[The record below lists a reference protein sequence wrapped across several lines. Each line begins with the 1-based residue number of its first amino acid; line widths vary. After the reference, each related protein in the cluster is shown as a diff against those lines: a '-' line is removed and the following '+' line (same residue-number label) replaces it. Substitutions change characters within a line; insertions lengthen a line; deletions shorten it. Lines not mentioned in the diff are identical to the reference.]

1 VGTIAS
7 DRNFAIGFDG
17 RLFHFVAGVM
27 REEQPTVRGDRL
39 PRRKNEGDVIGRR
52 EDRSV
57 AISQGSRNLWLA
69 RRDKKSLFRGGP
81 LMRVLSRQ
89 VDEKRGSGPG
99 LIESRRRGN
108 HLARVYPTGGLAGGR
123 RRRFVISRP
132 ENWYGSADLI
142 DVKLERGR
150 KEDWIF
156 ARAIALLDEEREKWE
171 KNEVPPSTRARFWSP
186 RLYEAH
192 QISRWKH
199 PPTEY

>member
-1 VGTIAS
+1 MGTIAS

-27 REEQPTVRGDRL
+27 REGL

-57 AISQGSRNLWLA
+57 AISQGSRNLRLA

-99 LIESRRRGN
+99 LIES
-108 HLARVYPTGGLAGGR
+108 LAGAEITSHESIR
-123 RRRFVISRP
+123 LV
-132 ENWYGSADLI
+132 DLPVVAVDVLSLAASKI
-142 DVKLERGR
+142 DTG
-150 KEDWIF
+150 
-156 ARAIALLDEEREKWE
+156 
-171 KNEVPPSTRARFWSP
+171 PP
-186 RLYEAH
+186 
-192 QISRWKH
+192 I
-199 PPTEY
+199 